1 MVVGLVW
8 LTSNYMLGSGDFGD
22 KSPSQTCDYWYK
34 LAFQKCIGLALLRTK
49 NSYGTDFNNSSVYV
63 WQNNTASK
71 WYRSASI
78 FLRLTKVWSILHHGS
93 VGGVQKKKMLFCLF
107 IFLFHHKICVA
118 EYQPIRNWS
127 KIVSGTV
134 WSRPYYQPLNLDLD
148 ISTS

>member
-1 MVVGLVW
+1 
-8 LTSNYMLGSGDFGD
+8 MLGSGDFGD

-93 VGGVQKKKMLFCLF
+93 VGGVQKKKKCFF
-107 IFLFHHKICVA
+107 AFLFLFFTIKFAFLSFSFLFLMRYQICVA

-127 KIVSGTV
+127 KTVSGTV
-134 WSRPYYQPLNLDLD
+134 
-148 ISTS
+148 

>member
-1 MVVGLVW
+1 
-8 LTSNYMLGSGDFGD
+8 MLGSGDFGD

-107 IFLFHHKICVA
+107 IFLFHHKICVFIFFISVFD
-118 EYQPIRNWS
+118 E
-127 KIVSGTV
+127 VS
-134 WSRPYYQPLNLDLD
+134 NLCGR
-148 ISTS
+148 ISANQKLVQNCQWNSMIQTILSAS